1 MKIVLIAIILF
12 LKQGRKVEYPA
23 LSELRRLYHVAAIQQ
38 DSSKK
43 LSMLLTHLDSGSQ
56 PVYIC
61 YKGVSKMMQAKYAI
75 NPMVKLSLF
84 NNGKTLM
91 ENAISTDTTDMEMR
105 YLRLSIQKNLPLML
119 GYNRSILSDKMFL
132 QNNINNE
139 NDNELKELILS
150 YLSSL
155 K

>member
-43 LSMLLTHLDSGSQ
+43 LSMLLTHLDSGSK